1 MITIT
6 ITMLLALALTLS
18 PSASGA
24 LQAQT
29 PPRGQAPQAPQAPQA
44 ATTTPP
50 LEAQEDQPAATSPD
64 YVIGPHDQLSI
75 TVFDEPGLTGTY
87 RVENDG
93 FFTFP
98 LLNRVR
104 AGGRS
109 LAELQI
115 ALTAMLENGFLRNAQ
130 VRVEIDAYKSQS
142 VIVTGQ
148 VRAPGEIM
156 MTSASMTLLQAL
168 AQAGSPTADASNEV
182 IVQRRAERN
191 QTAGETIRVN
201 RRELELGRAGH
212 DLVLRDGDIIH
223 IPKAETFFVDGHVRN
238 PGAYVLDPGI
248 TVQQAIALAGGLSE
262 RGSDRGVVINRLV
275 NGKSDDVSVKLEDLV
290 QPNDTIKVRAR
301 FF

>member
-1 MITIT
+1 MMTISV
-6 ITMLLALALTLS
+6 LLTLALTLS
-18 PSASGA
+18 PPASPA

-29 PPRGQAPQAPQAPQA
+29 STQGP
-44 ATTTPP
+44 TVTPAVD
-50 LEAQEDQPAATSPD
+50 AQEGLPSPTSPS
-64 YVIGPHDQLSI
+64 YVIGPQDQLSI

-109 LAELQI
+109 LAELQT
-115 ALTAMLENGFLRNAQ
+115 ALTTMLENGFLRSPQ

-148 VRAPGEIM
+148 VRAPGEIT

-182 IVQRRAERN
+182 IVQRRAGPN
-191 QTAGETIRVN
+191 QAVGETIRVN
-201 RRELELGRAGH
+201 RRELELGRVGH
-212 DLVLRDGDIIH
+212 DVVLRDGDIIH
-223 IPKAETFFVDGHVRN
+223 VPKAQTFFVDGHVRN
-238 PGAYVLDPGI
+238 PGAYVFDPGI
-248 TVQQAIALAGGLSE
+248 TVQQAIALAGCLAE

-275 NGKSDDVSVKLEDLV
+275 NGRSEDVSVKLEDLV
-290 QPNDTIKVRAR
+290 RPNDTIKIRAR

>member
-1 MITIT
+1 MITMT
-6 ITMLLALALTLS
+6 ILLTLALTLS
-18 PSASGA
+18 PSASFA
-24 LQAQT
+24 L
-29 PPRGQAPQAPQAPQA
+29 GQAPAPGQAPPIAP
-44 ATTTPP
+44 PVD
-50 LEAQEDQPAATSPD
+50 AQEGQSTPTSPS
-64 YVIGPHDQLSI
+64 YVIGPQDQLSI

-109 LAELQI
+109 LAELQT
-115 ALTAMLENGFLRNAQ
+115 ALTAMLENGFLRNPQ

-148 VRAPGEIM
+148 VRTPGELT

-182 IVQRRAERN
+182 IVQRRAEAN
-191 QTAGETIRVN
+191 QSVGETIRVN

-223 IPKAETFFVDGHVRN
+223 VPKAETFFVDGHVRN
-238 PGAYVLDPGI
+238 PGAYVFDPGI

-262 RGSDRGVVINRLV
+262 RGSDRGIVVNRVV
-275 NGKSDDVSVKLEDLV
+275 NGKAQDVSVRLGDRV
-290 QPNDTIKVRAR
+290 QPNDTIKIRAR